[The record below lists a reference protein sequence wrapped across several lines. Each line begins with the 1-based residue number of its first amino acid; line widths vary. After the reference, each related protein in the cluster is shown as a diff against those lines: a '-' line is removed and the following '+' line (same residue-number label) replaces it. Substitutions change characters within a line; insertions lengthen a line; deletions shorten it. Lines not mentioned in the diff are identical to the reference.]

1 MPIFEYT
8 CLSCHHQFE
17 ALIRGTKTPVCPECQ
32 SEKLEKMF
40 SLPAVKSETTHDLAM
55 RAAKKRDHRM
65 AVDRVE
71 AQRYY
76 EAHHDDD

>member
-8 CLSCHHQFE
+8 CRSCGNEFE
-17 ALIRGTKTPVCPECQ
+17 KLVRGTQVPSCPKCQ
-32 SEKLEKMF
+32 SEDLEKLF

-55 RAAKKRDHRM
+55 RAAKKRDHRT

-76 EAHHDDD
+76 EAHHDD

>member
-8 CLSCHHQFE
+8 CRSCKHEFE
-17 ALIRGTKTPVCPECQ
+17 ALVRGTKVPSCPECK
-32 SEKLEKMF
+32 SEDLEKQF
-40 SLPAVKSETTHDLAM
+40 SLPAVKSETTHDKAM
-55 RAAKKRDHRM
+55 RAAKKRDHRQ

-76 EAHHDDD
+76 EAHHDD

>member
-17 ALIRGTKTPVCPECQ
+17 ALVRGTKTPVCPECQ

-40 SLPAVKSETTHDLAM
+40 SLPAVKSETTRDLAM
-55 RAAKKRDHRM
+55 RAAKKRDHRT

-76 EAHHDDD
+76 EQHHDD